1 MFDNRKLQSSYNHI
15 SSPTSR
21 HNRIILGLILFT
33 LLQTKLLVPNVSVL
47 NRFIL
52 VMSMFSCL
60 NLK

>member
-33 LLQTKLLVPNVSVL
+33 GLHDFFSPNPMK
-47 NRFIL
+47 F
-52 VMSMFSCL
+52 
-60 NLK
+60 

>member
-33 LLQTKLLVPNVSVL
+33 GLQGFFFLESDEILAVKHAIWRWQNV
-47 NRFIL
+47 
-52 VMSMFSCL
+52 
-60 NLK
+60 